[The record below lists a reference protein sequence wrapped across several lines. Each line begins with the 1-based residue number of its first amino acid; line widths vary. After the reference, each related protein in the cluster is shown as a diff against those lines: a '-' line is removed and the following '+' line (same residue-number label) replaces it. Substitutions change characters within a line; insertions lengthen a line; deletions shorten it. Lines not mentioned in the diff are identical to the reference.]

1 MKKLYC
7 VDYTGTIRGKAYY
20 EISEEGTPNIDG
32 SAPIEWDFDVIE
44 GITDWDTGCSFDPN
58 DFPEVPTPEEL
69 TEALQESPRVEQ
81 DNDEF
86 PF

>member
-1 MKKLYC
+1 MKKVYR
-7 VDYTGTIRGKAYY
+7 VDYTGTIRGTAYY
-20 EISEEGTPNIDG
+20 EVSEEGTPNIDG
-32 SAPIEWDFDVIE
+32 SAPIEWNFDVIE
-44 GITDWDTGCSFDPN
+44 WVTEWDTGCSCDPN
-58 DFPEVPTPEEL
+58 DFPDVPTPEEL